1 MIIQKILNNNVVITI
16 DPKTEKEVIVMGCG
30 IAFNKKP
37 GQQIQDDKVEK
48 RFPIEDKSTGN
59 KLKKL
64 INEIPEDILQITHEI
79 ILYASKTFG
88 KKLDDHLYTSLSDH
102 INFSIKR
109 YNSGIDVKNELLD
122 EIRRIH
128 KEEYKVALTSLKY
141 INKKLNIN
149 LKEDEAGFIALH
161 FLNSSY
167 ENSKGN
173 SIKSTTLINE
183 ILNIVKVCF
192 DDVKLVEGEI
202 NYDRLL
208 THLKYFA
215 KRVLTNTQHKNESS
229 DLLELVAIRY
239 EKAYK
244 CALVI
249 KDYIDNNYKYD
260 VNNDEVVYL
269 TLHIHR
275 VTAVAR
281 GDK

>member
-1 MIIQKILNNNVVITI
+1 MVIQKILNNNVVISI
-16 DPKTEKEVIVMGCG
+16 DESTNKEIILMGCG
-30 IAFNKKP
+30 IAFTKKP
-37 GQQIQDDKVEK
+37 GDLVEEEK
-48 RFPIEDKSTGN
+48 IEKKFSIEDKSAGN

-79 ILYASKTFG
+79 IIYASKTLG

-102 INFSIKR
+102 IAFSVKR
-109 YNSGIDVKNELLD
+109 YQNGIEVKNELLD

-128 KEEYKVALTSLKY
+128 KNEYKVALTSLKY

-149 LKEDEAGFIALH
+149 LAIDEAGFIALH

-167 ENSKGN
+167 ENTGAN
-173 SIKSTTLINE
+173 SIQSTNLIKE
-183 ILNIVKVCF
+183 ILDIIRVCYNAKF
-192 DDVKLVEGEI
+192 VEEDI

-208 THLKYFA
+208 THLKFFSRRVFSNNQYENEA
-215 KRVLTNTQHKNESS
+215 K
-229 DLLELVAIRY
+229 DLIELIQLRY
-239 EKAYK
+239 DRAYK

-249 KDYIDNNYKYD
+249 KDYIDNNYKYI

-275 VTAVAR
+275 VTR
-281 GDK
+281 EIK

>member
-1 MIIQKILNNNVVITI
+1 MIIQKILNNNVVVAI
-16 DPKTEKEVIVMGCG
+16 DENIKKEVIVMGCG

-37 GQQIQDDKVEK
+37 GQKIDNNKIEK
-48 RFPIEDKSTGN
+48 RFEIEDKSTGN

-79 ILYASKTFG
+79 ILYASKTLG

-109 YNSGIDVKNELLD
+109 YNSGIEIKNELLD

-128 KEEYKVALTSLKY
+128 KEEYKVALVALKY
-141 INKKLNIN
+141 INKKLNVK

-161 FLNSSY
+161 FLNSTY
-167 ENSKGN
+167 ENAKGN
-173 SIKSTTLINE
+173 SIKSTNLIND

-192 DDVKLVEGEI
+192 KDIKLEEGEI

-215 KRVLTNTQHKNESS
+215 KRVLTNNQYKNESS
-229 DLLELVAIRY
+229 DLLEIVSLRY
-239 EKAYK
+239 EKAYR
-244 CALVI
+244 CATVI
-249 KDYIDNNYKYD
+249 KDYIDNNYKYK

-275 VTAVAR
+275 VTKVER
-281 GDK
+281 EE